1 MARPGHVTV
10 AVAGCCVV
18 VVSGAGDVWLSAAVC
33 LSWPVT
39 QHQSRKLIYSALG
52 GGGGG
57 SGQGGAG
64 AGLSHLRSPGLSFLN
79 RLPLKLIQWAARV
92 TWNIVI
98 SAVVV
103 VVVVV
108 VASHNQ

>member
-1 MARPGHVTV
+1 MTTRGEARARHRRR
-10 AVAGCCVV
+10 GCWYVV
-18 VVSGAGDVWLSAAVC
+18 VVSGTGDVWPSAAV
-33 LSWPVT
+33 LFILASNPTPT
-39 QHQSRKLIYSALG
+39 QKTDILASGRGRG
-52 GGGGG
+52 G
-57 SGQGGAG
+57 GGAG

-79 RLPLKLIQWAARV
+79 RLPLKLIQWAATV

>member
-18 VVSGAGDVWLSAAVC
+18 VVSGARDVWLSSAVC

-39 QHQSRKLIYSALG
+39 QHQSRKLIYSAL
-52 GGGGG
+52 
-57 SGQGGAG
+57 GGAG

-108 VASHNQ
+108 VVASHNQ

>member
-1 MARPGHVTV
+1 MTTRGEARARHRRR
-10 AVAGCCVV
+10 GCWYVV
-18 VVSGAGDVWLSAAVC
+18 VVSGTGDVWPSAAV
-33 LSWPVT
+33 LFILASNPTPT
-39 QHQSRKLIYSALG
+39 QKTDILA
-52 GGGGG
+52 
-57 SGQGGAG
+57 SGRGRGGAE

-79 RLPLKLIQWAARV
+79 RLPLKLIQWAATV